1 MECFNCNNTILNT
14 SLQIADQKINSLK
27 NYIQKKNKKNQKR
40 LPFLRKDI
48 SYFMHKVENNTEF
61 EKKKE
66 EYYLNYLLPK
76 YYIMDYYRQSKPDST
91 SCGMLVIKCN

>member
-1 MECFNCNNTILNT
+1 
-14 SLQIADQKINSLK
+14 
-27 NYIQKKNKKNQKR
+27 
-40 LPFLRKDI
+40 
-48 SYFMHKVENNTEF
+48 MHKVENNTEF